1 MIRKLAIQNKA
12 ERDALLKQTFLERD
26 GAKALRD
33 NLGNKLVKVV
43 VGPRRAGKSVQCF
56 LALKDKSFAYLN
68 FDDENFLR
76 FDDYDEI
83 PTALNEIY
91 GSFDFILFDEIQN
104 LPNWE
109 LFINKLQRRGFKIIL
124 TGSNAKLLSRELGS
138 ALTGRH
144 QSFEVLPLGLS
155 EFLRHRQIACD
166 ADAMCLPEKHGQA
179 LRVIGEYLV
188 QGGFPE
194 VAIDGI
200 PVSDY
205 LGTLLDAILYKDIVI
220 RHDIRSPRLLTELSL
235 YLLTNFAREYT
246 FNSLKNAVGA
256 GSVATVE
263 NYISHLEE
271 AYLFFSLQRYSFKV
285 KETVRAPRKIYAVD
299 NGLVTARA
307 RQVSQD
313 RGRLLENAV
322 FLELLRQGL
331 KVNENLFYY
340 RTRNNREVDFLIL
353 DGHRVQALVQV
364 CHSIDDQRTRARE
377 SKALLQAA
385 AELAPEQLFLVT
397 WDTETTIEEDGKTIH
412 GIPFWQMVQ
421 RGKNREWNR

>member
-12 ERDALLKQTFLERD
+12 ERDTFLEQTFLERD
-26 GAKALRD
+26 GAKTLRD
-33 NLGNKLVKVV
+33 NLGSKLVKVV

-56 LALKDKSFAYLN
+56 LALKDKRFAYLN

-109 LFINKLQRRGFKIIL
+109 VFVNKLQRRGFKIVL

-138 ALTGRH
+138 TLTGRH

-155 EFLRHRQIACD
+155 EFLRHRKIAFD
-166 ADAMCLPEKHGQA
+166 TDTMCLPEKRGQA
-179 LRVIGEYLV
+179 LRAIDEYLV
-188 QGGFPE
+188 HGGFPE
-194 VAIDGI
+194 VAIDSI

-205 LGTLLDAILYKDIVI
+205 LNTLLDAILYKDIVI

-263 NYISHLEE
+263 SYVAHLEE

-313 RGRLLENAV
+313 NGRLLENAV

-331 KVNENLFYY
+331 KPNRNIFYY
-340 RTRNNREVDFLIL
+340 RTRSNREVDFLIL
-353 DGHRVQALVQV
+353 DGHRVHTLIQV
-364 CHSIDDQRTRARE
+364 CHSMDDQRTRARE

-385 AELAPEQLFLVT
+385 TELSPEQLTIVT
-397 WDTETTIEEDGKTIH
+397 WDTETTIEENGKTIH
-412 GIPFWQMVQ
+412 AIPFWQMAQ
-421 RGKNREWNR
+421 WGKNREWNR